1 MALALRI
8 RAILVAHSARQLASR
23 QKSGFVQTCFARSFY
38 SSLRR
43 AVSLCDMT
51 QIIFS
56 DETPKGWIPPSI
68 AAPFICV
75 LLVAAGSLPFD
86 FGFEYL
92 GLLDAKGAPSGP
104 LAFCVL
110 LVSFIGFGLLVLGW
124 VRWIEKRSLLSVGFG
139 GAHRLR
145 KFLIGLAV
153 GIAMMGAILIAI
165 ALSGGYRVADL
176 APAFASPVALGWIAL
191 LLVCFALQ
199 ASVEEFVFRGWLFST
214 IMLRWNTSAA
224 FILTAAAFTFL
235 HFSPGQPL
243 LMTAMVFAFSI
254 FASAWACRSN
264 SLWGV
269 MGWHT
274 GWNWFAGTGFDVP
287 VTGLDVGLPALIV
300 KLVPVGPAYLN
311 GAGEGPE
318 GSVFTLALLT
328 VASLS
333 LLLLARSRERN
344 RIDPPHAGT
353 EHLGVS
359 GPHH

>member
-8 RAILVAHSARQLASR
+8 RAILVAHSARQWVSPQR
-23 QKSGFVQTCFARSFY
+23 SGFVRTCSARSFY

-43 AVSLCDMT
+43 VVSLRDMT

-56 DETPKGWIPPSI
+56 DETPRGWIPPSI
-68 AAPFICV
+68 AAPFICIF
-75 LLVAAGSLPFD
+75 LVAISMLPGD
-86 FGFEYL
+86 LGLTYL
-92 GLLDAKGAPSGP
+92 GLTDTKGSPREP
-104 LAFCVL
+104 LGFCL
-110 LVSFIGFGLLVLGW
+110 LLASFIAMGLAVFGW
-124 VRWIEKRSLLSVGFG
+124 VRWVEKRSLISVGLCG
-139 GAHRLR
+139 EQRLK

-153 GIAMMGAILIAI
+153 GIAMMGAIVTAI

-176 APAFASPVALGWIAL
+176 APAFASPAVLGWIAL
-191 LLVCFALQ
+191 LLAGFIVQ

-214 IMLRWNTSAA
+214 IMRRWNTTAA
-224 FILTAAAFTFL
+224 FILTSAAFTFL
-235 HFSPGQPL
+235 HFSPRTPL
-243 LMTAMVFAFSI
+243 LMLAMTFVFSI
-254 FASAWACRSN
+254 FACAWVRRSN

-344 RIDPPHAGT
+344 GIDPPR
-353 EHLGVS
+353 S
-359 GPHH
+359 GHQP